1 MTTKD
6 KNTEAKQSTAAQQ
19 RVDAFTRELAL
30 VLRRIT
36 DRTPERGSDQRLPNP
51 VPEPPRVAQE
61 NDDEKR

>member
-1 MTTKD
+1 
-6 KNTEAKQSTAAQQ
+6 
-19 RVDAFTRELAL
+19 VDAFSRELAL